1 MRRLFAS
8 ILRGFAVG
16 FVLLVPSLM
25 LVNVSS
31 DATYFVLISSLL
43 MGFIVFSD
51 YYNSYPSIL
60 EFRDAPPF
68 NRIRFLH
75 GILSVYCVA
84 GVFEDFIFGSGTS
97 NLGQFSMFLGRI
109 LDFTES
115 PIDMLMMSIPSDL
128 PKPVYQSIRAA
139 GGVTLG
145 LSLVSILAFWAYI
158 KTTNWPVARGQ
169 FNVWVNL
176 PMMDPTRG
184 KDLAKRM
191 RRRAQINIG
200 LGMVCL
206 FAVLILFKTVSLI
219 FGNTLFQDLIVLI
232 WIIILWGGIPTTMI
246 MRGLAMARLATEIE
260 KKQMQGATKSDLQAA

>member
-1 MRRLFAS
+1 MRRLIVSLLPGGAAS
-8 ILRGFAVG
+8 

-25 LVNVSS
+25 LVDVAS

-109 LDFTES
+109 LDFTGS

-139 GGVTLG
+139 GGITLS
-145 LSLVSILAFWAYI
+145 LSLVAIVSFFAYI
-158 KTTNWPVARGQ
+158 KFTHWPVARGQ

-184 KDLAKRM
+184 DDLAKRM
-191 RRRAQINIG
+191 RRRSQINIG
-200 LGMVCL
+200 FGMVFL
-206 FAVLILFKTVSLI
+206 FAVLIFSKLY
-219 FGNTLFQDLIVLI
+219 
-232 WIIILWGGIPTTMI
+232 
-246 MRGLAMARLATEIE
+246 R
-260 KKQMQGATKSDLQAA
+260 